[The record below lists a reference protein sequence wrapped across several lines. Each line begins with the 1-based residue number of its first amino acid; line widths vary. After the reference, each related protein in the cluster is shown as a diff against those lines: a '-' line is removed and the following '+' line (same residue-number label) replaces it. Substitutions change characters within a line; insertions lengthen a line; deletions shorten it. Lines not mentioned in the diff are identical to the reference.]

1 MKTFELTD
9 LPRFC
14 PAFSPNQCLF
24 YAEGAIVALEKHGHQ
39 SGVLLTVDGQVSENF
54 ELAWSH
60 SPLKAGWVEKRDSA
74 QFGALAIAF
83 YLAFELTDFTVV
95 EQSWQNTGF
104 DYWLGFNEDDP
115 RYNPDNNLLARLE
128 ISGLG
133 DGKPSE
139 IAARV
144 REKLDQTKPTD
155 HLKLAAWI
163 AVTAFG
169 KPISIF
175 KKK

>member
-1 MKTFELTD
+1 MKTFELTE

-14 PAFSPNQCLF
+14 PAISPNQCLF
-24 YAEGAIVALEKHGHQ
+24 YAEGAIVALEKQGHK
-39 SGVLLTVDGQVSENF
+39 SGVSLTVDGQISEKF
-54 ELAWSH
+54 QLAWMH
-60 SPLKAGWVEKRDSA
+60 SPQPGGWKEGRDST

-83 YLAFELTDFTVV
+83 FLAFELTDFTVV
-95 EQSWQNTGF
+95 EQSWQKTGF
-104 DYWLGFNEDDP
+104 DYWLGFKNDDP

-133 DGKPSE
+133 EGKPSE

-144 REKLDQTKPTD
+144 REKLEQTKPTD
-155 HLKLAAWI
+155 HLKLAAWV